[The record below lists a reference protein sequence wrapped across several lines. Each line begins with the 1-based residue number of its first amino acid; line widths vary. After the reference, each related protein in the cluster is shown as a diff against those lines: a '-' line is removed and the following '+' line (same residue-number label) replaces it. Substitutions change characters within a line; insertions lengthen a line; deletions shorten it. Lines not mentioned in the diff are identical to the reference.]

1 MTTIKKKTGPNL
13 DRLNLRILGS
23 LCDHG
28 RIPYTELAKDLRL
41 SINTV
46 RDRII
51 AMENRGV
58 IRGYRAIVDEQR
70 MGMPFRAL
78 ALLEATGPTRATA
91 LQELLEDPMIRSAY
105 RSNGRYDLVLEMVG
119 QDFNQLQRTLERAVY
134 PLGYGRARLVPLGRP
149 PHDLAKEEV
158 AQVEI
163 RQRSPE
169 EARILAEATR

>member
-1 MTTIKKKTGPNL
+1 M
-13 DRLNLRILGS
+13 NLRILGN

-78 ALLEATGPTRATA
+78 ALLEATGPTRPTDLHA
-91 LQELLEDPMIRSAY
+91 LMEDPMIRSAY

-119 QDFNQLQRTLERAVY
+119 ADFNQLQRTLERAVY
-134 PLGYGRARLVPLGRP
+134 PRGYGRARLVPLGKP
-149 PHDLAKEEV
+149 PRDMSAEEM
-158 AQVEI
+158 AHVEL
-163 RQRSPE
+163 RQRSPPE
-169 EARILAEATR
+169 RVILEATL

>member
-1 MTTIKKKTGPNL
+1 M
-13 DRLNLRILGS
+13 
-23 LCDHG
+23 
-28 RIPYTELAKDLRL
+28 AKDLRL

-58 IRGYRAIVDEQR
+58 IRGYRAVVDEQR

-78 ALLEATGPTRATA
+78 ALLEATGPTRASA
-91 LQELLEDPMIRSAY
+91 LKELMEDPMIRSAH

-119 QDFNQLQRTLERAVY
+119 QDFNQLQRTLERSVY
-134 PLGYGRARLVPLGRP
+134 PLGYGRARLVPLGKP
-149 PHDLAKEEV
+149 PRDMDADEL
-158 AQVEI
+158 AQVEL

-169 EARILAEATR
+169 EERILAEATR